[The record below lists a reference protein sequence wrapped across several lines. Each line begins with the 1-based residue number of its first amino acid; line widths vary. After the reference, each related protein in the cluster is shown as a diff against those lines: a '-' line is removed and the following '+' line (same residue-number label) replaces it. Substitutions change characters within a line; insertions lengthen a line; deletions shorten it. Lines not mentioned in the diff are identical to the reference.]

1 MSRQRIRAAFAAA
14 RAEGRAALMPYF
26 TAGVPDFDTSA
37 AVLRSI
43 IEAGADL
50 IELGVPFSDPLADG
64 PTIQTAAQRALENG
78 MTLKCC
84 LAQVATLRSRGIATP
99 FVLMGY
105 CNPFLQMGIERL
117 AAEAARCGVDGLI
130 IPDLPPEEAAATAGQ
145 IRQSSFV
152 EQGLDLI
159 YLLAPTSSAA
169 RIALVAG
176 QKGGFIYLV
185 SLIGTTG
192 ARDTLSADLAA
203 LVGRVRA
210 VTDKPV
216 AVGFG
221 IGTPDQAA
229 QVANLADGVIVGSA
243 LIARPSRKPLIRC
256 GAARLR
262 GPPAQGAGGCRGAY
276 AMLVVMCPEATL
288 EQINR
293 VITGVQERGYRAHL
307 FCGPSRPSSAS
318 WARASCG
325 WRRCS
330 AVRRASRKSCRSAK
344 RTS

>member
-1 MSRQRIRAAFAAA
+1 MNRIDETFRQVRQA
-14 RAEGRAALMPYF
+14 GRAALMPYLMMGYPERDS
-26 TAGVPDFDTSA
+26 ALSLVPEMVA
-37 AVLRSI
+37 
-43 IEAGADL
+43 AGADL

-243 LIARPSRKPLIRC
+243 LIEVVGTARDP
-256 GAARLR
+256 AAD
-262 GPPAQGAGGCRGAY
+262 
-276 AMLVVMCPEATL
+276 
-288 EQINR
+288 
-293 VITGVQERGYRAHL
+293 
-307 FCGPSRPSSAS
+307 
-318 WARASCG
+318 
-325 WRRCS
+325 
-330 AVRRASRKSCRSAK
+330 VRRFVGELRAAMDGADDTEHSHS
-344 RTS
+344 